1 MTLDRIRADWTRLG
15 ADDPLWAVLVRPE
28 ARHGKWDPEAFL
40 ATGRAE
46 VAAALDRA
54 TQLGAQPGDRCAVDF
69 GCGAGRLSQALAAYV
84 DEVVGIDVSEPM
96 LETARTLDPEGR
108 VQFVLNTAENLA
120 FLETGT
126 VDISYSSLVLQHL
139 PPPLARGYLAELVRV
154 LRPDGLLVAQ
164 TATAPDHSLKGQL
177 ARVLP
182 RRALRVLQQRML
194 GYPAPMEMHAMP
206 NAVVADVVESAG
218 GQMLGHDPVPMYGG
232 HWAYTRHFAVKL

>member
-15 ADDPLWAVLVRPE
+15 ADDPLWAVLVRPG
-28 ARHGKWDPEAFL
+28 ARHGKWDSEAFL

-54 TQLGAQPGDRCAVDF
+54 SRLGAQPGDRCALDF

-84 DEVVGIDVSEPM
+84 DEVVGVDISEPM
-96 LETARTLDPEGR
+96 LETARALDPEGR
-108 VQFVLNTAENLA
+108 VRFVLNTAESLT
-120 FLETGT
+120 FLETGS

-139 PPPLARGYLAELVRV
+139 PPTLV
-154 LRPDGLLVAQ
+154 Q

-177 ARVLP
+177 ARLLP
-182 RRALRVLQQRML
+182 RPALRLAQQRML

-206 NAVVADVVESAG
+206 SRVVAEVVGAVG
-218 GQMLGHDPVPMYGG
+218 GRVLAHDKVPMYGG
-232 HWAYTRHFAVKL
+232 HWSYTRHFAVKT

>member
-15 ADDPLWAVLVRPE
+15 ADDPLWAVLVRPG

-40 ATGRAE
+40 ATGRTE

-54 TQLGAQPGDRCAVDF
+54 AQLGAQPGDRCALDF

-84 DEVVGIDVSEPM
+84 DEVVGVDVSEPM
-96 LETARTLDPEGR
+96 LETARALDPAGR
-108 VQFVLNTAENLA
+108 VRFVLNTAESLT
-120 FLETGT
+120 FLETGS

-154 LRPDGLLVAQ
+154 LQPGGLLVVQ
-164 TATAPDHSLKGQL
+164 TATAPNHSLKGQL
-177 ARVLP
+177 ARALP
-182 RRALRVLQQRML
+182 RPALRVVQQRML

-206 NAVVADVVESAG
+206 SRVVAEVVEAAG
-218 GQMLGHDPVPMYGG
+218 GRVLAHDPAPMYGG
-232 HWAYTRHFAVKL
+232 HWSYTRHFAVKT